1 MRNTK
6 IEEKVLDTIM
16 NDLNR
21 CKTTQ
26 IRFVYLA
33 IAIMLIKDRGFNYI
47 FWLRLSSCKNKVL
60 SFIAKCI
67 KHFLSTLYGIQIPT
81 CTKIGKGF
89 RINHGVGIIINQN
102 AIIGNNVTIHQLT
115 TIGSWLKN
123 KAAEIGDNVTIGP
136 NTCIVD
142 NVKIGKNSII
152 GAGSV
157 VVKDI
162 PDNCIAAG
170 NPAKVIRNLI

>member
-1 MRNTK
+1 MKNPEIEGK
-6 IEEKVLDTIM
+6 IFETIIC
-16 NDLNR
+16 DFNR

-26 IRFVYLA
+26 VKYLYIA
-33 IAIMLIKDRGFNYI
+33 IATMLIKDRGFNYI
-47 FWLRLSSCKNKVL
+47 FWLRLSSCKNGIL

-102 AIIGNNVTIHQLT
+102 AIIGNYVTIHQLT
-115 TIGSWLKN
+115 TIGSWVKN
-123 KAAEIGDNVTIGP
+123 QAAQIEDNVTIDP

-142 NVKIGKNSII
+142 DVKIGKNSII

-157 VVKDI
+157 VIKNI
-162 PDNCIAAG
+162 PNDSIAAG
-170 NPAKVIRNLI
+170 NPAKVIRTLI

>member
-1 MRNTK
+1 
-6 IEEKVLDTIM
+6 
-16 NDLNR
+16 
-21 CKTTQ
+21 
-26 IRFVYLA
+26 
-33 IAIMLIKDRGFNYI
+33 MLIKDRGFNYI

-142 NVKIGKNSII
+142 NVKIGKT
-152 GAGSV
+152 V
-157 VVKDI
+157 
-162 PDNCIAAG
+162 
-170 NPAKVIRNLI
+170 